1 VAAEMII
8 DIAKSFPGRPPI
20 AANLHYPVGQSTVL
34 VLFGPSGSG
43 KTTILRSIA
52 GLEWPEQ
59 GRIQFLSQTWLDTA
73 HGIRKAPQERNIGYM
88 SQDYALFPPYTVA
101 GNIAYGLS
109 DLGAEER
116 KKRVAEAV
124 DLLQLQGL
132 EDRKPRQLSGGQ
144 QQRVALARAVARR
157 PQLLLLDEPLSA
169 LDAPTRAL
177 VRDDLR
183 RLLTQLALPSIIVTH
198 DWTEALVLGD
208 LIAVMGAGSLLQVG
222 PPQEVFSRPAT
233 ASVAEIVGIET
244 VVEGEVVGS
253 DNGLA
258 TVSVNE
264 VTLKSL
270 GEHPRGSA
278 VYACIRAEDVLLEQ
292 VGSGLTSARNHLAGR
307 VSEMVPQGIL
317 VKVTIDCGFPLRAVI
332 TRGASDELG
341 LTTGS
346 MVVAAIKAGA
356 VHLVSR
362 SVA

>member
-1 VAAEMII
+1 MII
-8 DIAKSFPGRPPI
+8 DIAKAFPGRPPI
-20 AANLHYPVGQSTVL
+20 TANLRYPVGQSTVL

-52 GLEWPEQ
+52 GLEWPEH

-101 GNIAYGLS
+101 GNIAYGLGE
-109 DLGAEER
+109 LGREER
-116 KKRVAEAV
+116 KKRVAAAV

-144 QQRVALARAVARR
+144 QQRVALARAVARQ

-198 DWTEALVLGD
+198 DWTEALIFGD
-208 LIAVMGAGSLLQVG
+208 LIAVMDAGSLLQIG

-233 ASVAEIVGIET
+233 ASVAQIVGIET
-244 VVEGEVVGS
+244 VVEGDVVES
-253 DNGLA
+253 DHGLA
-258 TVSVNE
+258 TVSVNG
-264 VTLKSL
+264 VMLKSL
-270 GEHPRGSA
+270 GEHRRGSA

-292 VGSGLTSARNHLAGR
+292 VGSGLSSARNHLAGR

-317 VKVTIDCGFPLRAVI
+317 VKVTIDCGFPLTVVI
-332 TRGASDELG
+332 TRGASEELG
-341 LTTGS
+341 LQPGS
-346 MVVAAIKAGA
+346 SVVAAIKAGA
-356 VHLVSR
+356 VHVVQR
-362 SVA
+362 SA